1 MNYYSASITQISP
14 TVLFPDG
21 FELAD
26 QQIIPNQNLSGSFTE
41 NRDKIEF
48 FVYDANLNLV
58 SSSYNF
64 TNWIIT
70 QNNIELDPISDVFKS
85 GYDVGTLYAA
95 YNFITPLLSSSLNVP
110 YYLAEISSDRTE
122 IRIKSNVL
130 STSSIVNSFIEFNN
144 YLVSSTGYFD
154 EFYIAFKNN
163 EYHIGVNALLDN
175 TKIGRAHV

>member
-64 TNWIIT
+64 TDWIVS
-70 QNNIELDPISDVFKS
+70 QNTSTGSISTNIVELNPISDIFES
-85 GYDVGTLYAA
+85 GYDVGTLYAV
-95 YNFITPLLSSSLNVP
+95 YKFITPLLSSSLDIP
-110 YYLAEISSDRTE
+110 YYLSEISSD
-122 IRIKSNVL
+122 IRSP
-130 STSSIVNSFIEFNN
+130 ST
-144 YLVSSTGYFD
+144 
-154 EFYIAFKNN
+154 
-163 EYHIGVNALLDN
+163 
-175 TKIGRAHV
+175 